1 MRRVDDQVDLLD
13 LNTVEHRHGVL
24 IELLTIL
31 SGDLNSNDGP
41 DFAGNAENA
50 YHVVVIPSGA
60 GPSTERLPGARKVVG
75 STCSLRAVVNI
86 RQGAP
91 IRSDSDLVEIARRL
105 GVTLSVLQSMGRNA
119 RMVVIRENGPPDTCE
134 EALAELRSD
143 LRIESVERH

>member
-1 MRRVDDQVDLLD
+1 MSRRGASRWERLQR
-13 LNTVEHRHGVL
+13 TGVAL
-24 IELLTIL
+24 VGTCLVAAL
-31 SGDLNSNDGP
+31 GGC
-41 DFAGNAENA
+41 A
-50 YHVVVIPSGA
+50 GA

-91 IRSDSDLVEIARRL
+91 IRSDSDLVEIARGL